1 MDYLLHHLK
10 GTLGTLGALRLKLKK
25 KKSFDEEKKR

>member
-25 KKSFDEEKKR
+25 KKKHLMRKKK